1 MSSIK
6 SFWMQKDKS
15 ECNDEYT
22 MTSEI
27 TIRNGQIISSACD
40 QCSDDPDSTNPCKSD
55 MRERGLSCD
64 GGSWTRFYPSRD
76 ENGFQIAS
84 INDAFANFYD
94 PFINGL
100 IRLVS
105 TFTSEKTFG

>member
-1 MSSIK
+1 
-6 SFWMQKDKS
+6 MQKDNS

-40 QCSDDPDSTNPCKSD
+40 QCSDDPDSTNSCEFDLRDPG
-55 MRERGLSCD
+55 RSCD
-64 GGSWTRFYPSRD
+64 EGTWTRFYPSRK

-84 INDAFANFYD
+84 IDDAFADFYD

-105 TFTSEKTFG
+105 NLRKKIPNKFC